1 MLYNRKSRQRLE
13 TDERIDV
20 VVDETTLPTEMILE
34 KRDKELYDDWDNNDE
49 SFVPSIEYRL
59 KFIKYASLGMITKG
73 NYENIEEN
81 GVVFRIFYYMSGIH
95 WLKVGLFLGV
105 WVLIWLF
112 LICLGLMS
120 TGFKLLGGK
129 DAAKM
134 FDVVDNPISG
144 LMIGVLSTVLVQSSS
159 TTTSIIIGLVGADEM
174 SVNTAIPMIMGA
186 NIGTSV
192 TNTLVSMGHYGDEDE
207 LRRGFAG
214 ATVHDCFNLLSV
226 MVLLPIQWATHM
238 FNHITYAIAKNI
250 DACNEE
256 VDECEN
262 QEFIQ
267 PYLKPYYDDVAK
279 YDKKI
284 AKYVSQG
291 YCDGLC
297 TSKTSEALRTTLKS
311 LICSN
316 DCNAIP
322 GFKNSWLDENSV
334 LKSERVPRY
343 IRMAPNIEYLYKCPY
358 PSNCETSTPFWNT
371 ENDTISNIAYMMI
384 NNTHTYMNHTI
395 EVCTTMKY
403 DLCDGR
409 LLNGGIFY
417 RDWHLSDNEAGA
429 LCVWF
434 SLSGICAVL
443 YLMVQSLNLLIKGS
457 IAKWIKRAISLNGY
471 LSMLMGMFITVMV
484 QSSSIT
490 TSVLTPLV
498 AIGLIPL
505 KDMYPLTLGANVGTT
520 ITGILSASVVT
531 SNPVAAWQV
540 ALTHFFF
547 NIFGIVLWYPL
558 KRTRKVPLRMA
569 VYLGNQTVKYKLFP
583 LVYTGTVFFVIP
595 VVIYG
600 ISLSV

>member
-1 MLYNRKSRQRLE
+1 MTIYHDPGPNGPSGEGETTLFFIFMSYFFSVITLLYNRKSQQRLE

-20 VVDETTLPTEMILE
+20 AVDETTLPTEMILE
-34 KRDKELYDDWDNNDE
+34 KRDKERYDDWDNNHY
-49 SFVPSIEYRL
+49 SYVPSVEYRL

-120 TGFKLLGGK
+120 TG
-129 DAAKM
+129 
-134 FDVVDNPISG
+134 
-144 LMIGVLSTVLVQSSS
+144 
-159 TTTSIIIGLVGADEM
+159 
-174 SVNTAIPMIMGA
+174 
-186 NIGTSV
+186 
-192 TNTLVSMGHYGDEDE
+192 
-207 LRRGFAG
+207 
-214 ATVHDCFNLLSV
+214 
-226 MVLLPIQWATHM
+226 
-238 FNHITYAIAKNI
+238 
-250 DACNEE
+250 
-256 VDECEN
+256 
-262 QEFIQ
+262 
-267 PYLKPYYDDVAK
+267 
-279 YDKKI
+279 
-284 AKYVSQG
+284 
-291 YCDGLC
+291 
-297 TSKTSEALRTTLKS
+297 
-311 LICSN
+311 
-316 DCNAIP
+316 
-322 GFKNSWLDENSV
+322 
-334 LKSERVPRY
+334 Y

-358 PSNCETSTPFWNT
+358 PSNCETATPFWNT
-371 ENDTISNIAYMMI
+371 ENDTISNIAYIMI
-384 NNTHTYMNHTI
+384 NSNTAYVNNTI

-457 IAKWIKRAISLNGY
+457 IAKWIKRAVSLNGY

-531 SNPVAAWQV
+531 SNPAAAWQV

-595 VVIYG
+595 AVIYG